1 LNDEVFHTLELDK
14 IINHLIH
21 LPVSSLGKKLIQQI
35 KPSTDLP
42 TIKQQLSEVT
52 ELKEILDYDD
62 PFPIPGLQDISDSLK
77 KVELEGTLLLPEELI
92 KCVQTLEVA
101 RKVSNYFT
109 DREDKYIL
117 LSKIS
122 QNVYQF
128 IPIEKEIS
136 RCIDKSTFE
145 IFDHASPQLNRIRRS
160 IEVQER
166 QIKKKLEGM
175 VTSFS
180 SKGYLQENLIVLRN
194 NRLVLM
200 VKDEH
205 RGKVK
210 GLVHDQSAT
219 GATVFVEPMETLEL
233 NNKIRALKTEERKEI
248 EKILLIIA
256 DLIRGNLTEIKLTV
270 DTLAKFDFI
279 YGKAVFSQEI
289 MGSQPAINDINRTEI
304 IKGRHPLLIRRS
316 ENKNEIIPIDVTLG
330 KTFNTLVLSGPNAG
344 GKTVALKSIG
354 LLSLMIACGLH
365 IPADPSSD
373 IAIFKNIF
381 VTIGDQQSIENDL
394 STFSSH
400 VDKLREI
407 VDLAGDRDL
416 VLIDEIGSGTDPDE
430 GAALAVAILEKLTSV
445 GCNTVVST
453 HQGALKVFAHE
464 TDGVENGSMEFDRKT
479 LTPTYLFRLGVPG
492 SSYAYEIAKRLGLS
506 EKITQR
512 ARELTGAKK
521 NKVEDLIFDLE
532 NRTQQYRSLAQALET
547 QKSDLDSLIKLY
559 EYKNEELIKK
569 EKSLKKDSIEK
580 AEQILKNANA
590 TIENT
595 IKKIKEEQASR
606 ESIKYARE
614 KIKLEKEQISKEKL
628 LLKKKK
634 VKADSVQKKLT
645 TVNIGQHVFWQPYQS
660 NGTVMSKPDASG
672 KVLIQTGEVK
682 AKVPLNELYPVKQSN
697 AGKPYKSRIKVN
709 ADSSTLKTNEID
721 IRGFTVE
728 EGVNAIDKFID
739 EALMSGLEQIYVIHG
754 KGTGK
759 LRKGIYNFLDRHPR
773 VKNKGYPEW
782 NLGDT
787 GMTVVNLK

>member
-1 LNDEVFHTLELDK
+1 MNDEVFHTLELDK

-316 ENKNEIIPIDVTLG
+316 ENKNEVIPIDVTLG

-354 LLSLMIACGLH
+354 
-365 IPADPSSD
+365 
-373 IAIFKNIF
+373 
-381 VTIGDQQSIENDL
+381 
-394 STFSSH
+394 
-400 VDKLREI
+400 
-407 VDLAGDRDL
+407 
-416 VLIDEIGSGTDPDE
+416 
-430 GAALAVAILEKLTSV
+430 
-445 GCNTVVST
+445 
-453 HQGALKVFAHE
+453 
-464 TDGVENGSMEFDRKT
+464 
-479 LTPTYLFRLGVPG
+479 
-492 SSYAYEIAKRLGLS
+492 
-506 EKITQR
+506 
-512 ARELTGAKK
+512 
-521 NKVEDLIFDLE
+521 
-532 NRTQQYRSLAQALET
+532 
-547 QKSDLDSLIKLY
+547 
-559 EYKNEELIKK
+559 
-569 EKSLKKDSIEK
+569 
-580 AEQILKNANA
+580 
-590 TIENT
+590 
-595 IKKIKEEQASR
+595 
-606 ESIKYARE
+606 
-614 KIKLEKEQISKEKL
+614 
-628 LLKKKK
+628 
-634 VKADSVQKKLT
+634 
-645 TVNIGQHVFWQPYQS
+645 
-660 NGTVMSKPDASG
+660 
-672 KVLIQTGEVK
+672 
-682 AKVPLNELYPVKQSN
+682 
-697 AGKPYKSRIKVN
+697 
-709 ADSSTLKTNEID
+709 
-721 IRGFTVE
+721 
-728 EGVNAIDKFID
+728 
-739 EALMSGLEQIYVIHG
+739 
-754 KGTGK
+754 
-759 LRKGIYNFLDRHPR
+759 
-773 VKNKGYPEW
+773 
-782 NLGDT
+782 
-787 GMTVVNLK
+787 